1 MKSIISKSQSA
12 FTLVEIL
19 IVVAIIAILVG
30 IGVPKLLT
38 AKADAQA
45 AKRKAVIAA
54 VSLAKERYTLDPT
67 FNAAA
72 VTAFN
77 VTAATDAA
85 KFALILGYVNVNGA
99 TAVDL
104 ATTLDGT
111 GFSSMTVGLVN
122 DITGTGGTAPTIP

>member
-1 MKSIISKSQSA
+1 MKSLISKSQSA

-54 VSLAKERYTLDPT
+54 VSLAKERYTLEPT

-77 VTAATDAA
+77 TTASTDAL
-85 KFALILGYVNVNGA
+85 KFALIKGYVNVNGA

-111 GFSSMTVGLVN
+111 GFTSMTIGNCADTAGAGAGL
-122 DITGTGGTAPTIP
+122 PSIP